1 VDQSWTGPLQRTS
14 ASVPSWLLVQDPRRD
29 RRGRIWL
36 AREVSTRPAA
46 SARGLESSAST
57 LKPDIRHNAVRIR
70 VADHGKPRV
79 APCLRPVEKRRA
91 NPLMTRLSVRKR
103 FRVWEDLLQRGRIDN
118 DRCGARDLAGQLDH
132 VLCPAGPVAGLPI
145 PEAEHPQAVETV
157 RHGCVCQPSV
167 IAVVDVAV

>member
-70 VADHGKPRV
+70 VADHGKPHV

-91 NPLMTRLSVRKR
+91 NPLMTSQNCDWAFERGSVSGRTSYRVVGSTMTGVAPATSLTSLTMSSVPPDPSPDWRFKSQSTRRRSRPYAMAVYVSHRLLRS
-103 FRVWEDLLQRGRIDN
+103 
-118 DRCGARDLAGQLDH
+118 
-132 VLCPAGPVAGLPI
+132 
-145 PEAEHPQAVETV
+145 
-157 RHGCVCQPSV
+157 
-167 IAVVDVAV
+167 